1 MAEQDGLPGVG
12 DPQQCIVSQ
21 RDFAKLVGVSS
32 PAITKAISSG
42 RLSAECVAH
51 TKAGKQLYLGAAL
64 AEWREAHPDTVVD
77 QYFVA
82 EGIAGTLS
90 IEGVAD
96 SKDLDKIAWAKLKT
110 KREAFVAGERAN
122 LLHLERCEL
131 EGKLHRAED
140 VEAIWAEAVLNC
152 RAKLLALPVELAGK
166 ISVGVKKD
174 RIAVQTIIEEE
185 IEQALLELSGNV
197 AERVTE
203 QRKKR
208 VARGKK
214 RGG

>member
-1 MAEQDGLPGVG
+1 MAEQDGLPGIA
-12 DPQQCIVSQ
+12 DPQQCIISQ

-32 PAITKAISSG
+32 PAITKAVASG
-42 RLSAECVAH
+42 RLSAECVAT
-51 TKAGKQLYLGAAL
+51 TKAGKQLYLGPAL
-64 AEWREAHPDTVVD
+64 AEWREAHPDAVVAD
-77 QYFVA
+77 LTNT
-82 EGIAGTLS
+82 GIADALS
-90 IEGVAD
+90 IEGAAD
-96 SKDLDKIAWAKLKT
+96 AKDLDTVQWAKLKT
-110 KREAFVAGERAN
+110 KREAFVAGERAK

-152 RAKLLALPVELAGK
+152 RAKLLAMPAELAGK